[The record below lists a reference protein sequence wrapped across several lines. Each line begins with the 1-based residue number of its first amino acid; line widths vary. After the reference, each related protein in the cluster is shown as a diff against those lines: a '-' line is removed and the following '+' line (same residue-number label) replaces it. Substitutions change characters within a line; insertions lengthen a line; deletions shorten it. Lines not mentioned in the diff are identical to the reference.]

1 MQVKTMTLFR
11 HLLQER
17 GWTTVQ
23 TFGAHFTKAARELAA
38 ETGER
43 RLADVTVSRRTFDR
57 WMAGDLKGMPQKDTR
72 RILEH
77 LFQRPVAWLF
87 AAPTKTDISPAT
99 DAQDEALRSSVWPK
113 PDRGGFRP
121 EPLLLTQEDANVER
135 RRFLLAGGAAAIPLR
150 PGSSEA
156 ASIRGRHLAEA
167 HLDHLDTVLIHLREM
182 WHMLVQSDNLLGPR
196 HALHGVHQNLDVLQE

>member
-11 HLLQER
+11 QLVQER

-43 RLADVTVSRRTFDR
+43 RLADITVSRRTFDR

-77 LFQRPVAWLF
+77 LLPHPVARLF
-87 AAPTKTDISPAT
+87 APPPETTASPAARVVAAPHRVLNAAGTGNLSVIT
-99 DAQDEALRSSVWPK
+99 DRPASVVQTRPAQSR
-113 PDRGGFRP
+113 
-121 EPLLLTQEDANVER
+121 
-135 RRFLLAGGAAAIPLR
+135 I
-150 PGSSEA
+150 
-156 ASIRGRHLAEA
+156 
-167 HLDHLDTVLIHLREM
+167 
-182 WHMLVQSDNLLGPR
+182 
-196 HALHGVHQNLDVLQE
+196 